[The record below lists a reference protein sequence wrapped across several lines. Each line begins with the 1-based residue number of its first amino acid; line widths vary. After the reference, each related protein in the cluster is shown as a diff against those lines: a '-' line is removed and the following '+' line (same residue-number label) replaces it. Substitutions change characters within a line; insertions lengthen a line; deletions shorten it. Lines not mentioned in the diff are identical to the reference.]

1 MFDTNKKFQKKQ
13 IEIILSKKPSE
24 RAMMGVDMIDSV
36 LQIVKNSIIGK
47 HPNYNERE
55 IVAEIFKRYYKNDFP
70 KDKIEEIMN
79 RIKSIS
85 L

>member
-1 MFDTNKKFQKKQ
+1 MMFDTNKKFQKKQ

-36 LQIVKNSIIGK
+36 FQIVKNSIIGK
-47 HPNYNERE
+47 HPNYNGRE

-70 KDKIEEIMN
+70 KDKMEEIMN

-85 L
+85 